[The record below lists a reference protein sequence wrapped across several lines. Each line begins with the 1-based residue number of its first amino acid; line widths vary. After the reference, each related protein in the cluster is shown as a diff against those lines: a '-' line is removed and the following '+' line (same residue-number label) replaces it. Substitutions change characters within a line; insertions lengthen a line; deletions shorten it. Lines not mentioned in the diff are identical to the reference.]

1 VRADKVRNQ
10 EAVLAAAGRL
20 FDQAGDPD
28 EVSMDAIAAAAG
40 VGKGTIF
47 RGYGDRR
54 GLIRALYDERVTRE
68 LAVPPEDPGA
78 TPAEAA
84 WELLSRVWTFKQ
96 RHRALASAL
105 EREGHGSPYRTAG
118 YDRLHAALIDLVGR
132 ARGPE
137 NAAFLAHA
145 LLAAVRSDLVEH
157 LRQDEAVDPLAGLH
171 ALVHHVLA
179 SPAVPPPGPV
189 DQRNDSSAA
198 SRAAGASSER

>member
-1 VRADKVRNQ
+1 MRADKVRNQ

-54 GLIRALYDERVTRE
+54 GLIRALYDARVARE
-68 LAVPPEDPGA
+68 LVLDGSGG

-84 WELLSRVWTFKQ
+84 LDLLDRVWTFKE
-96 RHRALASAL
+96 RNRALASAL
-105 EREGHGSPYRTAG
+105 EREGHGSPYQSAG
-118 YDRLHAALIDLVGR
+118 YDRLHAVLTDLAGR

-137 NAAFLAHA
+137 NAAFLAHV
-145 LLAAVRSDLVEH
+145 LLGAVRSDLVEH
-157 LRQDEAVDPLAGLH
+157 LRQDDSVDPRAGLRD
-171 ALVHHVLA
+171 LVRHVFGTA
-179 SPAVPPPGPV
+179 
-189 DQRNDSSAA
+189 
-198 SRAAGASSER
+198 